1 MNWKT
6 KLSSRKLWLAII
18 GFVSALLMAYGA
30 EPDTV
35 EKVTSVIMAGG
46 VLISYILAEGWID
59 ASRESGDTVIEVG
72 EPVDL
77 GGEFDGRE

>member
-6 KLSSRKLWLAII
+6 KLSSRKLWVAII
-18 GFVSALLMAYGA
+18 GFVSALLMAYGSD
-30 EPDTV
+30 PGTV

-46 VLISYILAEGWID
+46 VLVSYILAEGWID
-59 ASRESGDTVIEVG
+59 ASRESGDTVIEV
-72 EPVDL
+72 EDTVDL

>member
-1 MNWKT
+1 MSWRT
-6 KLSSRKLWLAII
+6 KLSSRKLWVAII
-18 GFVSALLMAYGA
+18 GFVSALLIAYGA
-30 EPDTV
+30 EPGTV

-59 ASRESGDTVIEVG
+59 ASRESGYTVVEAE
-72 EPVDL
+72 EPADL